1 MRYGDIRVGKFNSP
15 HMGGDVRIEYCTH
28 QHLFYLVYAVEF
40 YTPDG
45 LTKCFSWCGY
55 DLTKSNEMRAMVL
68 DAMDIAAK
76 PLKDR
81 E

>member
-1 MRYGDIRVGKFNSP
+1 MSYGDIRVGKFNSP
-15 HMGGDVRIEYCTH
+15 HMEGDVRVEYCTH
-28 QHLFYLVYAVEF
+28 QQLFYLVYDVEF

-45 LTKCFSWCGY
+45 LTRGVARCGY
-55 DLTKSNEMRAMVL
+55 DSTKASEMRAMVL

-76 PLKDR
+76 PLGDR

>member
-1 MRYGDIRVGKFNSP
+1 MSYRDIRVGRFSSP

-28 QHLFYLVYAVEF
+28 QHLFYLTYNVEF
-40 YTPDG
+40 HTPVG
-45 LTKCFSWCGY
+45 LTEGVARCGY
-55 DLTKSNEMRAMVL
+55 DPTKANEMRAMVL

-81 E
+81 D

>member
-1 MRYGDIRVGKFNSP
+1 MRYGDIKVGKFDSP
-15 HMGGDVRIEYCTH
+15 HMGGGVRVEYCTH
-28 QHLFYLVYAVEF
+28 QHLFYLTYNVQF

-45 LTKCFSWCGY
+45 LTESVARCGY
-55 DLTKSNEMRAMVL
+55 DPTKSNEMRAMVL

-81 E
+81 D

>member
-1 MRYGDIRVGKFNSP
+1 MRYGDVRVGRFNSP

-28 QHLFYLVYAVEF
+28 QHLFYLVYDVEF
-40 YTPDG
+40 HTLDG
-45 LTKCFSWCGY
+45 LSRGVARCGY
-55 DLTKSNEMRAMVL
+55 DPTKSNEMRAMVL